1 MPVISN
7 NCQPGTSLIADDQ
20 QDEDILDLL
29 NGTSIDKYLQKWGR
43 QVITAGIFFLH
54 WVTSYFI

>member
-54 WVTSYFI
+54 